1 MATKTQQSPVVK
13 QIDKQFLVCGICLDR
28 YKVPKVLPC
37 LHTFCQKCLQNYVP
51 PESLSLSCPICRQQ
65 SILPIE
71 GVAGLQN
78 NFFITNLMEVLERP
92 ENNNEAEGGGH
103 SQALQC
109 STHEGT
115 SLEYYCDSCE
125 TVVCRECTVT
135 EHNDHHTILL
145 QDVIEEHKAQLRRIL
160 EEAKSQIPS
169 LKDAI
174 NQVATVSD
182 KLSENR
188 TSAEGEITEKFR
200 TLDQYVKE
208 RRDNLIKNVETIHDA
223 KQDILQKQKATLE
236 QELSSILSNCE
247 FTEQALS
254 SDNET
259 QVLLVK
265 KQMTMRLQELA
276 QMSVNLHPEEN
287 DFIQF
292 SCELDNIEK
301 SISNL
306 GGVHSNSAIPHETV
320 ATGEGLKRAVIGEQ
334 TVITVTTKNYQ
345 GDLVNKGK
353 AVLKA
358 DMQKPDGTKDAV
370 QVLDNRNGTY
380 DVVYKMGLEG
390 IHYLIVKLFNVHIKG
405 SPYRIKSVKDAGGVM
420 AKSPGSKIPRS
431 NVKQRATRRP
441 HSAAGSLRTYRKANP
456 IEDDL
461 ILIIG
466 SRGRNRGEF
475 TNPQGVAC
483 TTNGRIIVAD
493 SNNQCMQVFTNHGDC
508 KLKFGVRGRSNGQ
521 LQRPTGVAVA
531 NNGNYVIADYD
542 NKWINIFASDGKYI
556 NKIGTGK
563 LIGPKGV
570 AVDQN
575 NNIIVADNKA
585 SMIYVFTA
593 NGKLLNKF
601 GSRGTDD
608 EQLCG
613 PHFVAVTNK
622 NQIVVTDFHNHCVKV
637 FDQDGA
643 LTAMFGSRGEG
654 NGQFNAPT
662 GVAVDVLGNI
672 IVSDWGNSRVQVRCY
687 VSCDNYSV
695 HFAIRIKNH

>member
-1 MATKTQQSPVVK
+1 MATTQSPVVK

-65 SILPIE
+65 SILPLE

-92 ENNNEAEGGGH
+92 ENNNEAEGGT
-103 SQALQC
+103 SPALQC
-109 STHEGT
+109 STHEGQ
-115 SLEYYCDSCE
+115 SLEFYCDSCE
-125 TVVCRECTVT
+125 TVVCQECTVT
-135 EHNDHHTILL
+135 EHNDHRTVLL

-160 EEAKSQIPS
+160 EEAKAQIPS

-174 NQVATVSD
+174 NQVATVSEQ
-182 KLSENR
+182 LSEKR
-188 TSAEGEITEKFR
+188 TKAEDQIKEKFES
-200 TLDQYVKE
+200 LDQYVKE
-208 RRDNLIKNVETIHDA
+208 RKENLIKNVETVHDS
-223 KQDILQKQKATLE
+223 KQDVLQKQKATLE

-254 SDNET
+254 SGNET

-276 QMSVNLHPEEN
+276 QMSIQLHPEEN
-287 DFIQF
+287 DFIQV
-292 SCELDNIEK
+292 SCELENIEK

-306 GGVHSNSAIPHETV
+306 GAVHSNSAIAHETV
-320 ATGEGLKRAVIGEQ
+320 ATGEGLKRAVLGEQ
-334 TVITVTTKNYQ
+334 TVVTVTTKNYQ
-345 GDLVNKGK
+345 GELVNKGR
-353 AVLKA
+353 ALLVA
-358 DMQKPDGTKDAV
+358 DMQKPDGNTAKV

-380 DVVYKMGLEG
+380 DVVYKATHEG
-390 IHYLIVKLFNVHIKG
+390 VHYLILKLFDMHIKG
-405 SPYRIKSVKDAGGVM
+405 SPFRIKAVKEPGGVA

-431 NVKQRATRRP
+431 NVKQRAVRRP
-441 HSAAGSLRTYRKANP
+441 HSAAGSLRSYRKSNP

-461 ILIIG
+461 VFIIG
-466 SRGRNRGEF
+466 NRGRNKGEF
-475 TNPQGVAC
+475 TNPQGLAC
-483 TTNGRIIVAD
+483 APNGRIVVAD
-493 SNNQCMQVFTNHGDC
+493 SNNQCIQVFTNEGAC

-521 LQRPTGVAVA
+521 LQRPTGVAIA

-542 NKWINIFASDGKYI
+542 NKWINIFSPEGKYI

-593 NGKLLNKF
+593 TGKLLNKF
-601 GSRGTDD
+601 GSRGADD

-613 PHFVAVTNK
+613 PHFLAVNPQ
-622 NQIVVTDFHNHCVKV
+622 NQIVVTDFHNHCIKV
-637 FDQDGA
+637 FDQDGQ
-643 LTAMFGSRGEG
+643 LVSMFGSRGEG

-662 GVAVDVLGNI
+662 GVAVDVLGNV
-672 IVSDWGNSRVQVRCY
+672 IVSDWGNSRIQV
-687 VSCDNYSV
+687 
-695 HFAIRIKNH
+695 K

>member
-1 MATKTQQSPVVK
+1 
-13 QIDKQFLVCGICLDR
+13 
-28 YKVPKVLPC
+28 
-37 LHTFCQKCLQNYVP
+37 
-51 PESLSLSCPICRQQ
+51 
-65 SILPIE
+65 
-71 GVAGLQN
+71 
-78 NFFITNLMEVLERP
+78 MEVLERP
-92 ENNNEAEGGGH
+92 ENNNEAEGGS

-109 STHEGT
+109 STHDGLA
-115 SLEYYCDSCE
+115 LEFYCDSCE
-125 TVVCRECTVT
+125 TVVCQECTVT
-135 EHNDHHTILL
+135 EHNDHRTSLL
-145 QDVIEEHKAQLRRIL
+145 EDVIEEHKAQLRRIL

-174 NQVATVSD
+174 NQVATVSEQ
-182 KLSENR
+182 LSEKR
-188 TSAEGEITEKFR
+188 TEAEAEIKDRFD
-200 TLDQYVKE
+200 TLDQYVNERKE
-208 RRDNLIKNVETIHDA
+208 NLIKNVETVHDA
-223 KQDILQKQKATLE
+223 KQDVLQKQKATLE

-254 SDNET
+254 SGNET

-276 QMSVNLHPEEN
+276 QMSVQLHPEEN

-306 GGVHSNSAIPHETV
+306 GSVHSNSAIAHETV
-320 ATGEGLKRAVIGEQ
+320 ATGEGLKRAIIGEQ

-345 GDLVNKGK
+345 GELVSKGR
-353 AVLKA
+353 AIVSA
-358 DMQKPDGTKDAV
+358 DMQKPDGTTAKV

-380 DVVYKMGLEG
+380 DVVYKATMEG
-390 IHYLIVKLFNVHIKG
+390 IHYLILKLFDMHIKG
-405 SPYRIKSVKDAGGVM
+405 SPFRIKAVKEPGGVM

-431 NVKQRATRRP
+431 NVKQRAVRRP
-441 HSAAGSLRTYRKANP
+441 HSAAGSLRSYRKANP

-461 ILIIG
+461 VYIIG
-466 SRGRNRGEF
+466 NRGRNKGEF

-483 TTNGRIIVAD
+483 TPNGRIVVAD
-493 SNNQCMQVFTNHGDC
+493 SNNQCIQIFTNEGTC

-542 NKWINIFASDGKYI
+542 NKWINIFSADGKYV

-593 NGKLLNKF
+593 TGKLLNKF
-601 GSRGTDD
+601 GSRGADD

-613 PHFVAVTNK
+613 PHFLAVTNQ

-637 FDQDGA
+637 FEQDGQL
-643 LTAMFGSRGEG
+643 LTMFGSRGEG

-662 GVAVDVLGNI
+662 GVAVDVIGNI
-672 IVSDWGNSRVQVRCY
+672 IVSDWGNSRIQV
-687 VSCDNYSV
+687 N
-695 HFAIRIKNH
+695 